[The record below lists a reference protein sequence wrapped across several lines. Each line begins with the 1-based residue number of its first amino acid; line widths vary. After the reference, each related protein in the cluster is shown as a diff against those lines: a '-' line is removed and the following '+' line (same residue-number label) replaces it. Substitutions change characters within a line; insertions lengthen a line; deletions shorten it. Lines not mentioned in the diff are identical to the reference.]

1 MNPDVQVDFDN
12 EGKLM
17 VNEAEEV
24 SITSQDEF
32 ENMVKQL
39 KEIDLH
45 RLLLNVQSM
54 TSTVK
59 LYKMGNRILL

>member
-1 MNPDVQVDFDN
+1 MDFDN

-17 VNEAEEV
+17 VNEAEEI

-59 LYKMGNRILL
+59 LYKMGNKILL

>member
-1 MNPDVQVDFDN
+1 MDFDN

-17 VNEAEEV
+17 VNEAEEI